1 MARSALLS
9 CLVTFV
15 LASAGAR
22 AEDLVEFLSGSLV
35 RGTMKEIRKDKREFV
50 FEAKVGT
57 RTIVR
62 TYSYGKVHAVTMN
75 GKRYVLN
82 ERPDPTA
89 TAPGT
94 SGATNN
100 GGGAT
105 QSTPPFER
113 IERTREEVQAL
124 IDKIGREPPD
134 WFDSTPLDYPRTL
147 DLKWPNPGKKEW
159 NNQKFVGQ
167 YVWDIINPNPGK
179 WREGIRL
186 LHHVA
191 AVNKDNPAT
200 QKKALNQLGT
210 LYCSLLEDWPR
221 AAFWWQRAGGG
232 TGGGMGQGGFRVGY
246 EVGLARCYWELGNRD
261 MAVEQLRR
269 VGRYNTGAVHLWA
282 ELGEHD
288 RALQMAERH
297 ARQYPTAYLV
307 CGDICR
313 HAQRYDEA
321 LAHYQKVVG
330 LRDRE
335 KYGRPIYSAK
345 DRILGLQAA
354 RAFDLSRIRD
364 GTFTAQSLGYAGLL
378 EVAVTVKNHRI
389 TSVKVTHHEEKQYY
403 SSLTDIPNQIVE
415 KQSIK
420 EIDATSGATITAE
433 AVINAS
439 AKALA
444 KGIR

>member
-1 MARSALLS
+1 
-9 CLVTFV
+9 
-15 LASAGAR
+15 
-22 AEDLVEFLSGSLV
+22 
-35 RGTMKEIRKDKREFV
+35 
-50 FEAKVGT
+50 
-57 RTIVR
+57 
-62 TYSYGKVHAVTMN
+62 
-75 GKRYVLN
+75 LN
-82 ERPDPTA
+82 KRPDPAVT
-89 TAPGT
+89 PGT
-94 SGATNN
+94 SGSTT
-100 GGGAT
+100 GGGEAA
-105 QSTPPFER
+105 QPAQPVER

-124 IDKIGREPPD
+124 IDKVGRTPPD
-134 WFDSTPLDYPRTL
+134 WFDSTPLNYPRTL
-147 DLKWPNPGKKEW
+147 DLSWPNPAKKEW

-167 YVWDIINPNPGK
+167 YVWEIINPNRSK

-186 LHHVA
+186 LHHVV
-191 AVNKDNPAT
+191 AVSEDKPAT

-221 AAFWWQRAGGG
+221 AAFWWQKAGSG
-232 TGGGMGQGGFRVGY
+232 TSGGMGQGGFRVGY

-261 MAVEQLRR
+261 MAVELLSR

-297 ARQYPTAYLV
+297 ARQYTTAYLT

-313 HAQRYDEA
+313 HARRYDEA
-321 LAHYQKVVG
+321 LAHYQKVAA
-330 LRDRE
+330 LQDRE
-335 KYGRPIYSAK
+335 KYGRAIYNAK
-345 DRILGLQAA
+345 DRILALQAE

-364 GTFTAQSLGYAGLL
+364 GVYTAQSLGYAGLL
-378 EVAVTVKNHRI
+378 EVAVTVKNRRI
-389 TSVKVTHHEEKQYY
+389 TAVKVVRHEEKQYY

-433 AVINAS
+433 AVITAS
-439 AKALA
+439 AKALT